1 MDPADRPSLRS
12 VLTRLIDTSDTLAPG
27 DCIRKAWRWPFVL
40 TVSSAVNVS
49 PSALALISLPLFRPE
64 MLPPTRCVLSNLDQS
79 ALVVTGG
86 MSWIESRSSALI
98 IACLPTSGME
108 GSAYETHLNVWRRI
122 ALRITS
128 FVTPNSPTRSIILA
142 RFAAGFL
149 VASRIGY
156 VTRWPPLQ

>member
-1 MDPADRPSLRS
+1 MPR
-12 VLTRLIDTSDTLAPG
+12 APRG
-27 DCIRKAWRWPFVL
+27 SPF
-40 TVSSAVNVS
+40 
-49 PSALALISLPLFRPE
+49 SLPVFRPE

-86 MSWIESRSSALI
+86 MSWIESRSNGLMI
-98 IACLPTSGME
+98 TCLPTSGME

-122 ALRITS
+122 ALRIIS

-149 VASRIGY
+149 VASRIRY
-156 VTRWPPLQ
+156 VTGWPPLQ